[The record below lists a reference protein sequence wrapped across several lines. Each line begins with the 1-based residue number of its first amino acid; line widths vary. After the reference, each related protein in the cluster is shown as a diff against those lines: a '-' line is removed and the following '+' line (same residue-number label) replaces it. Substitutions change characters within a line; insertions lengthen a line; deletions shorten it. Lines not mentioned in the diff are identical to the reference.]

1 MTSIGIIGITRK
13 YGSAPLLSAFG
24 VACLLLSGVCL
35 KLHAQPPQ
43 RPNIEG
49 IGEQPINSADGSP
62 ASSPSATAPNVSAPN
77 VSASGAATE
86 MPATAGPANSSA
98 PLGSP
103 SPTGMPNSQD
113 AVDPEAV
120 VRRAIWQ
127 AVWGD
132 PVASRVR
139 QRISMYGKELVGVG
153 SYCHAGKG
161 SNKLKWQM
169 RFAAAD
175 AVTNYLQISDG
186 RLLWTSQQVEEK
198 IQVKRVDLD
207 PIRERIGSVRESDL
221 ANPLLAMELA
231 VGGQAELLRSLY
243 HRYDWESAVPT
254 KIDQQPVWLLTGEIR
269 RQAPIPSAR
278 APIDQAMLSESKT
291 GLLPQRVR
299 LALGRTEQFPFFP
312 YRIEYFRRK
321 EAEGNATWEQLTVVE
336 FFEVSTPVSL
346 EPELFQ
352 YEVRET
358 VEAIQ
363 DETAN
368 YLPASPLHLTRQ
380 PEAKTR

>member
-13 YGSAPLLSAFG
+13 YGSVALLSHCAA
-24 VACLLLSGVCL
+24 VCAVLLGGQVGLM
-35 KLHAQPPQ
+35 AQPPQ

-49 IGEQPINSADGSP
+49 AGNESSAIQSGASEVGGGRSAESSP
-62 ASSPSATAPNVSAPN
+62 APNAPGS
-77 VSASGAATE
+77 TL
-86 MPATAGPANSSA
+86 PANTDG
-98 PLGSP
+98 L
-103 SPTGMPNSQD
+103 
-113 AVDPEAV
+113 DPEVV

-127 AVWGD
+127 AVWGE

-139 QRISMYGKELVGVG
+139 QRISMFGKELVGVG

-186 RLLWTSQQVEEK
+186 RLLWTSQQVDEK
-198 IQVKRVDLD
+198 IDVNRVDLD
-207 PIRERIGSVRESDL
+207 PIRERIGAVRESDL
-221 ANPLLAMELA
+221 SNPLLAMELA

-254 KIDQQPVWLLTGEIR
+254 KLDQQPVWLLTGEIR
-269 RQAPIPSAR
+269 QQPPIPSAR
-278 APIDQAMLSESKT
+278 APIDQAMQTASQT

-299 LALGRTEQFPFFP
+299 LALGRTEQFAFFP
-312 YRIEYFRRK
+312 YRIEYFKRK
-321 EAEGNATWEQLTVVE
+321 ETDGAATWEQITVIE
-336 FFEVSTPVSL
+336 FFEVSSPDSL

-352 YEVRET
+352 YEVRDT

-363 DETAN
+363 DETSQ

>member
-13 YGSAPLLSAFG
+13 YGLARSLSSFVG
-24 VACLLLSGVCL
+24 LCTLLLGVCSEL
-35 KLHAQPPQ
+35 GAQPPQ
-43 RPNIEG
+43 RPNIDGEG
-49 IGEQPINSADGSP
+49 VETPESPNEQGSLGGGVPP
-62 ASSPSATAPNVSAPN
+62 AG
-77 VSASGAATE
+77 GAL
-86 MPATAGPANSSA
+86 GPAPTSSGL
-98 PLGSP
+98 PGGPGSSNP
-103 SPTGMPNSQD
+103 DSL
-113 AVDPEAV
+113 DPEAV

-139 QRISMYGKELVGVG
+139 QRISMFGKELVGVG

-161 SNKLKWQM
+161 SSKLKWQM

-198 IQVKRVDLD
+198 IEVNRVDLD

-243 HRYDWESAVPT
+243 HRYDWESAVPA
-254 KIDQQPVWLLTGEIR
+254 KLDQQPVWLLTGEIR
-269 RQAPIPSAR
+269 QQPPIPSAR
-278 APIDQAMLSESKT
+278 APIDQAMQSASQT

-312 YRIEYFRRK
+312 HRIEYFKRK
-321 EAEGNATWEQLTVVE
+321 ETEGNTTWELITVIE
-336 FFEVSTPVSL
+336 FFEVSAPISM

-352 YEVRET
+352 YEVRDT

-363 DETAN
+363 DETSK

>member
-13 YGSAPLLSAFG
+13 YGLASSLSSFA
-24 VACLLLSGVCL
+24 ALYLLLMGVYSDAA
-35 KLHAQPPQ
+35 AQPPQ
-43 RPNIEG
+43 RPNI
-49 IGEQPINSADGSP
+49 DGVGAEAGTDPGGDASP
-62 ASSPSATAPNVSAPN
+62 GGGGRQLEHSMGPVSSDVGLP
-77 VSASGAATE
+77 G
-86 MPATAGPANSSA
+86 G
-98 PLGSP
+98 LGSSNP
-103 SPTGMPNSQD
+103 GSNPDSL
-113 AVDPEAV
+113 DPEAV

-127 AVWGD
+127 AVWGE

-139 QRISMYGKELVGVG
+139 QKISMFGKELVGVG

-161 SNKLKWQM
+161 SSKLKWQM

-198 IQVKRVDLD
+198 IEVNRVDLD

-221 ANPLLAMELA
+221 SNPLLAMELA
-231 VGGQAELLRSLY
+231 VGGQAELLRNLY

-254 KIDQQPVWLLTGEIR
+254 KLDQQPVWLLTGEIR
-269 RQAPIPSAR
+269 QQPPIPSAR
-278 APIDQAMLSESKT
+278 APIDQAMQSASQT

-312 YRIEYFRRK
+312 HRIEYFKRK
-321 EAEGNATWEQLTVVE
+321 ETDGNAIWELITVIE
-336 FFEVSTPVSL
+336 FFEVSAPSSM

-352 YEVRET
+352 YEVRDT

-363 DETAN
+363 DETSK